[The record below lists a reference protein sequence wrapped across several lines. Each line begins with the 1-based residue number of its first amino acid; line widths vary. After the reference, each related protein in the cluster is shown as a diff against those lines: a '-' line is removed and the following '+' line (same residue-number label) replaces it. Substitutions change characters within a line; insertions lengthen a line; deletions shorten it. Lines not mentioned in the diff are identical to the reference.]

1 MKFKKQ
7 AIGVFDSGVGG
18 LTVFK
23 EIRKHFVNEDIIY
36 FGDTARVPYGPKSKQ
51 TVIDYSIQNA
61 RFLLQQG
68 VKMIVIACNTSSSVA
83 LEILQNSFDIPILG
97 VIDPGAQ
104 MAVSSSRNKRIGV
117 IGTEGTIRS
126 QAYSKAILSL
136 DSEIKVFSKACPLFV
151 SLAEEGWAKHK
162 ITELIIRE
170 YLTELKD
177 RDIDTLVLG
186 CTHYPILK
194 GLIQEVMG
202 RDVVLVDSAFSILS
216 DIERNLNQEEDD
228 QTGKDHFFVSDNED
242 KFKKIAE
249 DILDISDFLL
259 TKVKLGESWY
269 IEQHTN
275 KG

>member
-23 EIRKHFVNEDIIY
+23 EIRKHFINEDIIY

-136 DSEIKVFSKACPLFV
+136 DPEIKVFSKACPLFV

-177 RDIDTLVLG
+177 KDIDTLVLG

>member
-1 MKFKKQ
+1 MKYKRQ

-23 EIRKHFVNEDIIY
+23 EIRRHFINEDIIY

-104 MAVSSSRNKRIGV
+104 MAVKSSKNKRIGV

-126 QAYSKAILSL
+126 QAYTKAILNL
-136 DSEIKVFSKACPLFV
+136 DPEVKVFSKACPLFV

-170 YLTELKD
+170 YLSEMQENQ
-177 RDIDTLVLG
+177 IDTLVLG

-194 GLIQEVMG
+194 ELIQKVMG
-202 RDVVLVDSAFSILS
+202 QDVVLVDSAISILQ
-216 DIERNLNQEEDD
+216 DIEDNLSHEENE
-228 QTGKDHFFVSDNED
+228 QSGKDHFFVSDNED

-259 TKVKLGESWY
+259 TKVRLGESWY
-269 IEQHTN
+269 IEQNMN